1 MRTSLILFAVLL
13 FVTAVQ
19 ADAADPAGAPPLWTQ
34 DQLQSTPKERH
45 AGAVTAPD
53 RTPPARLAPVRGAP
67 PLPGSLRGSIRRVDT
82 GGEKLVALTFD
93 LCELSDQ
100 KTGYDGDVVDAL
112 RRLDAS
118 ATFFA
123 GGKWMRSHPE
133 RAMQLM
139 ASPRFEVGSHA
150 WTHGNFGVLDEK
162 SMREQILWTQAQ
174 YELLREEF
182 DRRGATSQASAASA
196 PAGAAPPGTGT
207 STASG
212 TVASA
217 GSPAAVAA
225 APATIAV
232 FRFPYGRCRPEALA
246 LLAQAGIAAIQW
258 DVNTMDAAASQTA
271 PKILQ
276 LVERTVKPGSIILMH
291 ANGFGVHTAEAV
303 GLIVPALR
311 GRGYRLVTVSQLLAA
326 GKPVAAAEC
335 YDSRPGDTAIYDRQ
349 FGDGT
354 VHAKNR

>member
-1 MRTSLILFAVLL
+1 MGTPLLSPGNGESDQYQSGSGAVLGGRIE
-13 FVTAVQ
+13 T
-19 ADAADPAGAPPLWTQ
+19 AADRFG
-34 DQLQSTPKERH
+34 SGRH

-53 RTPPARLAPVRGAP
+53 RSPPARLAPVWGAQ
-67 PLPGSLRGSIRRVDT
+67 PLSASLRGSIRRVDT

-100 KTGYDGDVVDAL
+100 KTGYDGEIVDAL

-139 ASPRFEVGSHA
+139 AAPLFEVGSHA
-150 WTHGNFGVLDEK
+150 WTHGNFGVLDEN

-174 YELLREEF
+174 YELLREEL
-182 DRRGATSQASAASA
+182 DRRG
-196 PAGAAPPGTGT
+196 
-207 STASG
+207 
-212 TVASA
+212 
-217 GSPAAVAA
+217 AVAA

-246 LLAQAGIAAIQW
+246 LLAQAGIIAIQW

-276 LVERTVKPGSIILMH
+276 LVERAVKPGSIILMH

-303 GLIVPALR
+303 ELIVPALR
-311 GRGYRLVTVSQLLAA
+311 ARGYRLVTVSQLLAA
-326 GKPVAAAEC
+326 GKPVGADEC
-335 YDSRPGDTAIYDRQ
+335 FDSRPGDTTIYDRQ

-354 VHAKNR
+354 VHARNR